1 MTLLETIEQN
11 FSSDDNTVS
20 NFTLEKES
28 KEYDACTF
36 CINTTKIIYRKA
48 KTTPKKEGQFV
59 TFYKRIPSGIIAPF
73 EELDSFDFLIISAEN
88 EIESGYFIFPKSIL
102 VDKQILSTMSKE
114 GKRAFRIYPPWSLP
128 KNKQALTSQN
138 WQLHYFIAKDNLD
151 TFLRQ
156 NSIFQHKKNT

>member
-73 EELDSFDFLIISAEN
+73 EAADDFDFLIVSVEN
-88 EIESGYFIFPKSIL
+88 ESENGWFIFPKNIL
-102 VDKQILSTMSKE
+102 VDKKIISIKLKE
-114 GKRAFRIYPPWSLP
+114 GKRAFRIYPPSSLP
-128 KNKQALTSQN
+128 KNKQALATKN
-138 WQLHYFIAKDNLD
+138 WQQFYFTNKQNLSA
-151 TFLRQ
+151 FLLPKL
-156 NSIFQHKKNT
+156 IP